1 MTLVLT
7 PPAQAVYGGASA
19 LDSPM
24 VVSIMKGAAPRLP
37 GCSGAL
43 ISERVVLSAAHCFA
57 KPNTLTGE
65 LLGNPGDYWVT
76 QPGVDTQIDDLKTRV
91 RVLDVVMRPDYINTW
106 DPSINDR
113 RTTIHDIAFLFLDRP
128 LVPGY
133 EMPVATEQQVLALKQ
148 ARAIIRHF
156 GYGLQ
161 DRNSHSGKPFFV
173 ELQIRPRTHSY
184 ELTAPADESRTI
196 ITEETGDK
204 ALCGGDSGGPWY
216 AQIDGQWVIV
226 ANTVGAS
233 GCNGPGSGRGGTFGT
248 LVHPYLEMMEQR
260 WQQFLREETAL
271 RQNQQKAD
279 REASRSRDEA
289 RALGT
294 LHQAEGCHNT
304 GIIAVLQRQAD
315 AAWTDV
321 AAARGWVTIPNCP
334 STNPAQPW
342 TSYEAAPGT
351 SLRWRFADPGG
362 SWEVFSPVFTA
373 PTKPAPSP
381 TPSPTPTPT
390 TSATP
395 SASPTLTDSPI
406 RTRAERA
413 TQRFV
418 SCAAMWRQF
427 PGGIARTA
435 KVRNVGAT
443 PKRPAFVSSRGYSVN
458 SRLDVDRDGI
468 VCER

>member
-1 MTLVLT
+1 MTQVLT
-7 PPAQAVYGGASA
+7 PPAHAVYGGADA
-19 LDSPM
+19 LGSPM
-24 VVSIMKGAAPRLP
+24 VLSIVGSPTQRLP

-43 ISERVVLSAAHCFA
+43 ISERIVLSAAHCFA
-57 KPNTLTGE
+57 KPNTLSGE
-65 LLGNPGDYWVT
+65 LRGVPGDYWVS
-76 QPGVDTQIDDLKTRV
+76 QPGADTRTDDPSTRV

-106 DPSINDR
+106 NPGSNDR

-128 LVPGY
+128 LVAGY
-133 EMPVATEQQVLALKQ
+133 EMPVATEAQVVALKQ
-148 ARAIIRHF
+148 ERALIRHF

-161 DRNSHSGKPFFV
+161 DKGVHSGKPYYV
-173 ELQIRPRTHSY
+173 DLRIRPRTHSY
-184 ELTAPADESRTI
+184 ELTAPAEESRTI

-248 LVHPYLEMMEQR
+248 LVHPYLEMLEQR
-260 WQQFLREETAL
+260 WQQFLREETTL

-279 REASRSRDEA
+279 REASRSRDDA
-289 RALGT
+289 LALGT
-294 LHQAEGCHNT
+294 LHQAEGCHGT
-304 GIIAVLQRQAD
+304 GIIAVLQKQAD

-321 AAARGWVTIPNCP
+321 AATRGWVTIPNCP

-342 TSYEAAPGT
+342 TSYDAAPGT

-362 SWEVFSPVFTA
+362 TWEVFSPVFVA
-373 PTKPAPSP
+373 PSKPAPSP

-390 TSATP
+390 TSGTS
-395 SASPTLTDSPI
+395 SASPTLTDSP
-406 RTRAERA
+406 TRSQAERA
-413 TQRFV
+413 AQRFR
-418 SCAAMWRQF
+418 SCAALWRQF

-435 KVRNVGAT
+435 QVRNVGAT
-443 PKRPAFVSSRGYSVN
+443 PRRPAFVSSRGYAVN

-468 VCER
+468 ACER